1 MSLVDE
7 VDNCY
12 RRYWWCQELLSK
24 EIAAAVRPAREKRDE
39 LQDVYPKLK
48 SMMDKW
54 RATAVLYD
62 ILPSEPPAAPEKT
75 EAERAWDYLVLA
87 AEASRYNT

>member
-7 VDNCY
+7 VNNCY
-12 RRYWWCQELLSK
+12 RRYWWRQEFS
-24 EIAAAVRPAREKRDE
+24 IAAAVRPAREKWDE
-39 LQDVYPKLK
+39 LQDVYMKTK
-48 SMMDKW
+48 SMMDDIMLAE
-54 RATAVLYD
+54 RG